1 MFFHGIKSRTCK
13 WPTNQEPRH
22 APDMAPGNYHKRS
35 CPDGAD
41 GGESGMMFTALTF
54 IEQLQAFIKDLES
67 KVASQGD
74 SINYL
79 QAKEASQEDTIKML
93 NEQKLATEERHNK
106 DLANRDAAA
115 NTLVHSNLRR
125 ILNTIEKRDK
135 ERDIRAMEKTKEE
148 IKKEVFDEAD
158 FMMNE
163 KADTLKAENK
173 RIFRSQIEME
183 EIVNKRKRRDFALY
197 HKELKLYEER
207 VTTLARNL
215 SEGVWYIRSSSVKGQ
230 LLQVASSELG
240 LKILNDCASAK
251 ANASKAN
258 ASKANAS
265 KANASKANASN
276 TPNNKNTTN
285 WTTRGGLL
293 EKEDVNQAVKS
304 SSILQFAVNIITKH
318 EKEITRLNNEIKT
331 SAPSTTAKLQATEKK
346 LVDLACD
353 LEELLDTNRHLHTLI
368 IDTRSENV
376 DKPPTC
382 SKCQKL
388 QEPMYE
394 PYLGKYAR
402 ETVRWFKGLP
412 TEDKL
417 DGLFDTE
424 IAARETVFGQITD
437 FEMEV

>member
-1 MFFHGIKSRTCK
+1 
-13 WPTNQEPRH
+13 
-22 APDMAPGNYHKRS
+22 MAPGNCHKRS

-41 GGESGMMFTALTF
+41 GGESGMF
-54 IEQLQAFIKDLES
+54 IEQLQDFIKDLQS
-67 KVASQGD
+67 KVASRD
-74 SINYL
+74 DTINYL
-79 QAKEASQEDTIKML
+79 EAKEASQEDTIKML
-93 NEQKLATEERHNK
+93 KEKELATEERHKK
-106 DLANRDAAA
+106 DLANRDEAV
-115 NTLVHSNLRR
+115 NNLVHSTLRR
-125 ILNTIEKRDK
+125 MLDTIGKRDK
-135 ERDIRAMEKTKEE
+135 ERDIRVKEKTKEE

-163 KADTLKAENK
+163 KADTLMVENK
-173 RIFRSQIEME
+173 RILRSQIEKK
-183 EIVNKRKRRDFALY
+183 EIVDKRKRRDFALY

-215 SEGVWYIRSSSVKGQ
+215 SEGVWHIRSSTVHGQ

-265 KANASKANASN
+265 KNPK
-276 TPNNKNTTN
+276 NKNTTN

-293 EKEDVNQAVKS
+293 EKEDVNKAVKS
-304 SSILQFAVNIITKH
+304 SSTLQFAVDIITRH
-318 EKEITRLNNEIKT
+318 EKEIDRLKKEIKT
-331 SAPSTTAKLQATEKK
+331 SDPSTTAKLEETELK
-346 LVDLACD
+346 LVHLACK
-353 LEELLDTNRHLHTLI
+353 LEELLDTNMHLRTLI

-394 PYLGKYAR
+394 PYLGKNAR
-402 ETVRWFKGLP
+402 KTVRWFKGLP
-412 TEDKL
+412 TEDNL
-417 DGLFDTE
+417 DRLLDTE
-424 IAARETVFGQITD
+424 IAARETGAGLITD
-437 FEMEV
+437 CEMQV

>member
-1 MFFHGIKSRTCK
+1 
-13 WPTNQEPRH
+13 
-22 APDMAPGNYHKRS
+22 MAPGNCHKRS

-41 GGESGMMFTALTF
+41 GGESGMVFTALTF
-54 IEQLQAFIKDLES
+54 IEQLQDFIKDLQS
-67 KVASQGD
+67 KVASRD
-74 SINYL
+74 DTIN
-79 QAKEASQEDTIKML
+79 SQEDTIKML
-93 NEQKLATEERHNK
+93 KEKELATEERHKK
-106 DLANRDAAA
+106 DLANRDEAA
-115 NTLVHSNLRR
+115 NDLVHSNLRR
-125 ILNTIEKRDK
+125 ILDTVGKRDK
-135 ERDIRAMEKTKEE
+135 ERDIRLKERTKEE
-148 IKKEVFDEAD
+148 IKKEVLDEAD
-158 FMMNE
+158 LIMNE
-163 KADTLKAENK
+163 KAYTLGVENK
-173 RIFRSQIEME
+173 SILRSQIEKE
-183 EIVNKRKRRDFALY
+183 EIVNRRKRRDFALY

-215 SEGVWYIRSSSVKGQ
+215 SEGVWYIRSSSVHGQ
-230 LLQVASSELG
+230 LLQLASSELG

-265 KANASKANASN
+265 KANASKANASK

-293 EKEDVNQAVKS
+293 EKEDVNHAVKS
-304 SSILQFAVNIITKH
+304 SSTLQFAVNIITKH

-402 ETVRWFKGLP
+402 ETVRWFKDLP

-424 IAARETVFGQITD
+424 IAARETGVGQITD

>member
-1 MFFHGIKSRTCK
+1 
-13 WPTNQEPRH
+13 
-22 APDMAPGNYHKRS
+22 
-35 CPDGAD
+35 
-41 GGESGMMFTALTF
+41 MMFTALTF

-67 KVASQGD
+67 KVASRD
-74 SINYL
+74 DTINYL
-79 QAKEASQEDTIKML
+79 QAKDTSLVNTIKML

-148 IKKEVFDEAD
+148 IKKEVLDEAD
-158 FMMNE
+158 FVMNE
-163 KADTLKAENK
+163 KADTLKAENR
-173 RIFRSQIEME
+173 RILRSQIEME

-215 SEGVWYIRSSSVKGQ
+215 SEGVWYIRSSTVHGQ

-265 KANASKANASN
+265 KANASK
-276 TPNNKNTTN
+276 TPKNKNTTN

-304 SSILQFAVNIITKH
+304 SSTLQFAVNIITKH

-394 PYLGKYAR
+394 PYVGKYAR
-402 ETVRWFKGLP
+402 ETVRWFKDLP

-424 IAARETVFGQITD
+424 IAARETGVGQITD
-437 FEMEV
+437 FEMQV